1 MRHANDELCARW
13 IAIGAW
19 YPFARDHHADGWQ
32 ELFRRALAARVWA
45 CESLPCVCY
54 SSRGYAVCPRLGS
67 MDAAGIFEGVRVMVT
82 WVSVHGV
89 YK

>member
-54 SSRGYAVCPRLGS
+54 SSRVMLFACVWVAWTQQGYLKG
-67 MDAAGIFEGVRVMVT
+67 
-82 WVSVHGV
+82 
-89 YK
+89 